1 MKHEIEIPDL
11 PEGWEPVAYRYA
23 HGNEYV
29 LSDGDIEQIR
39 QSIEKTSTKR
49 LIVRKKQPR
58 RIVLEESGEIRQS
71 CYSLKIDDGN
81 LILPPGREYKIAE
94 DNKCAE

>member
-11 PEGWEPVAYRYA
+11 PEGWDAVAYRTPDA
-23 HGNEYV
+23 GEYYLGSSGV
-29 LSDGDIEQIR
+29 KLCESSFD
-39 QSIEKTSTKR
+39 TVW

-58 RIVLEESGEIRQS
+58 RIVLEETGDIRVS
-71 CYSLKIDDGN
+71 CYLLKIDDGN
-81 LILPPGREYKIAE
+81 LILPPGRAYKIVE

>member
-11 PEGWEPVAYRYA
+11 PEGWEAVAYRYA
-23 HGNEYV
+23 YGNEYV

-39 QSIEKTSTKR
+39 QSISETSTKR

-58 RIVLEESGEIRQS
+58 RIVLEEVVDDRNGIDLVRHGK
-71 CYSLKIDDGN
+71 YWKIV
-81 LILPPGREYKIAE
+81 E